1 MISSRLSV
9 FLSTAD
15 CGSFNKAAEKL
26 FVTPAAVMKQFNAL
40 EDQLGVKLAERTYRG
55 IKLTEAGEVIY
66 RQGKIMSELARE
78 AAEEARRAAAES
90 SCILRVGSSLLNPC
104 KPFMDLWNEVSR
116 DFPEF
121 KISVVPFDDEHSGI
135 LSVIERIGTDF
146 DIIVGVCD
154 SAKWLERCNM
164 LKLGAYKKCIAVPA
178 GHRLA
183 GKKKLKIS
191 DLFGETLMMVKA
203 GDSPIND
210 SIRAELEKYPQIK
223 IEDTDHYYDISV
235 YNKCVRTGSL
245 LLNLECWSNIHP
257 SLVTIPVEWE
267 YEMPYGLLYGKNP
280 SEEVLRFIK
289 AVETVKKATRK

>member
-1 MISSRLSV
+1 
-9 FLSTAD
+9 
-15 CGSFNKAAEKL
+15 
-26 FVTPAAVMKQFNAL
+26 
-40 EDQLGVKLAERTYRG
+40 
-55 IKLTEAGEVIY
+55 
-66 RQGKIMSELARE
+66 
-78 AAEEARRAAAES
+78 
-90 SCILRVGSSLLNPC
+90 
-104 KPFMDLWNEVSR
+104 
-116 DFPEF
+116 
-121 KISVVPFDDEHSGI
+121 
-135 LSVIERIGTDF
+135 
-146 DIIVGVCD
+146 
-154 SAKWLERCNM
+154 M
-164 LKLGAYKKCIAVPA
+164 LKLGAYKKCLAVPA

-280 SEEVLRFIK
+280 SEDVLRFIK
-289 AVETVKKATRK
+289 AVEAVKKATRK

>member
-9 FLSTAD
+9 FLCTAD

-40 EDQLGVKLAERTYRG
+40 EDQLGVKLAERTYHG

-104 KPFMDLWNEVSR
+104 KPFMDLWSEVSGS
-116 DFPEF
+116 FPEF
-121 KISVVPFDDEHSGI
+121 RISVVPFDDEHSGI
-135 LSVIERIGTDF
+135 LSVIGRIGTDF

-210 SIRAELEKYPQIK
+210 NIRAELEKYPQIK

-267 YEMPYGLLYGKNP
+267 YEMPYGLLYGKDP
-280 SEEVLRFIK
+280 SEDVLRFIK
-289 AVETVKKATRK
+289 AVEAVKKATRK

>member
-1 MISSRLSV
+1 M
-9 FLSTAD
+9 
-15 CGSFNKAAEKL
+15 
-26 FVTPAAVMKQFNAL
+26 TPAAVMKQFNAL

-210 SIRAELEKYPQIK
+210 GIRAELEKYPQIK

-289 AVETVKKATRK
+289 AVEAVKKATRK